1 MTEQQEKN
9 VLYRYDRQTLYK
21 TTTIALTDNEKD
33 IGTRKLIDE
42 YNAAGQAGLRKTLN
56 AQKNE
61 FERNIKNLKDKL
73 AELESVEVDE
83 EFLKK
88 LSGVKAQQD
97 KQQALQQLKANEDAL
112 KDVNWEL
119 REVERVTL

>member
-1 MTEQQEKN
+1 MTETQEKN

-21 TTTIALTDNEKD
+21 TTTIVLTDQDKTV
-33 IGTRKLIDE
+33 GTRKLIDE
-42 YNAAGQAGLRKTLN
+42 YNKEGQQGLRKTLN
-56 AQKNE
+56 SQKIE

-73 AELESVEVDE
+73 QELEKVEVDE

-88 LSGVKAQQD
+88 LEGVKAQTE
-97 KQQALQQLKANEDAL
+97 KRQALEQLKANEDAL